1 MAQLPEEAFNKI
13 KALAETLLQ
22 EEKMELAD
30 MELLREGRGWVL
42 RLFIDKTGGIT
53 LDDCA
58 SVSRQFGDQLE
69 VEGLIPFRYTLEV
82 SSPGLDRP
90 LKKEQDFLRHIGNQI
105 QVITR
110 SPWEGRSFFKGK
122 MLDYQVSG
130 ALSLAEKEKVWEI
143 PVSLI
148 AKARLVFEG

>member
-13 KALAETLLQ
+13 KTLAETLLQ

-42 RLFIDKTGGIT
+42 RLYIDKPGGIT

-90 LKKEQDFLRHIGNQI
+90 LKQDQDFLRHIGNQI

-110 SPWEGRSFFKGK
+110 SPWEGRSFFEGK

-130 ALSLAEKEKVWEI
+130 ALSLAEKRKVWEI

-148 AKARLVFEG
+148 VKARLVFEG

>member
-1 MAQLPEEAFNKI
+1 MAHLPEEAFNRI

-30 MELLREGRGWVL
+30 MELLREGGGWVL

-69 VEGLIPFRYTLEV
+69 VEDLIPFRYTLEV

-90 LKKEQDFLRHIGNQI
+90 LKKDRDFLRHIGNQI
-105 QVITR
+105 QVINPE
-110 SPWEGRSFFKGK
+110 SLGRPEFF
-122 MLDYQVSG
+122 
-130 ALSLAEKEKVWEI
+130 
-143 PVSLI
+143 
-148 AKARLVFEG
+148 

>member
-13 KALAETLLQ
+13 KALAESLLQ

-30 MELLREGRGWVL
+30 MELLRMGRGWAL

-90 LKKEQDFLRHIGNQI
+90 LKKDQDFLRHIGNQI

-130 ALSLAEKEKVWEI
+130 ALSLAEKKKVWEI

>member
-1 MAQLPEEAFNKI
+1 MAQIAEEAFNKI

-30 MELLREGRGWVL
+30 IEMLREGRGWVL

-53 LDDCA
+53 LDDCS
-58 SVSRQFGDQLE
+58 SVSRQFGDLLE
-69 VEGLIPFRYTLEV
+69 VEDLIPFRYTLEV

-90 LKKEQDFLRHIGNQI
+90 LKKDQDFLRQIGNPI

-130 ALSLAEKEKVWEI
+130 TLSLADEKKVWEI